1 MNPQK
6 PKKKTIAGF
15 QVQQNFCTFYGNCMI
30 ILRYVQL
37 PQLPITPTPCIPYI
51 YFGSLKHFVFNLSFD
66 RLQIKVSFGVR
77 QAFRL
82 GGWITGDRN
91 RSSTQHTF
99 QNTKV
104 HPQVVTFMY
113 EPKNHVSRVA
123 VISKKSARLKSVHSE
138 LLSSQFSWSPRFS
151 FARSVWVGVCLDGW
165 SNLPLKWFW
174 NWIENLGSVLISF
187 FYTYVT
193 TKFIW

>member
-1 MNPQK
+1 
-6 PKKKTIAGF
+6 
-15 QVQQNFCTFYGNCMI
+15 MI

-37 PQLPITPTPCIPYI
+37 PQLPITPTPCIPDI
-51 YFGSLKHFVFNLSFD
+51 YFGSLEHFVFNLSFD

-77 QAFRL
+77 RAFRL

-113 EPKNHVSRVA
+113 EHKNHVSRVA
-123 VISKKSARLKSVHSE
+123 VISKRSARLKSVHSE

-174 NWIENLGSVLISF
+174 NWIENLGGLGMPTSSKTDEF
-187 FYTYVT
+187 SEKFQTAFDPPTRAFSESYVAI
-193 TKFIW
+193 FSEIHD

>member
-1 MNPQK
+1 
-6 PKKKTIAGF
+6 
-15 QVQQNFCTFYGNCMI
+15 MI
-30 ILRYVQL
+30 ILRNVQL

-51 YFGSLKHFVFNLSFD
+51 YFGSLEHFVFNLSFD

-77 QAFRL
+77 RAFRL

-113 EPKNHVSRVA
+113 EHKNHVSRVA
-123 VISKKSARLKSVHSE
+123 VISKRSARLKSVHSE

-165 SNLPLKWFW
+165 SNLV
-174 NWIENLGSVLISF
+174 VLELD
-187 FYTYVT
+187 
-193 TKFIW
+193 